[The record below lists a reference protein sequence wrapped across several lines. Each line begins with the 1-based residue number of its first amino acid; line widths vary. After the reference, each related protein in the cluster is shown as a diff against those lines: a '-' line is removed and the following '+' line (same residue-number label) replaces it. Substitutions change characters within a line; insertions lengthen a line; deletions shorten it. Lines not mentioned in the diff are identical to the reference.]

1 MTGWVKVGE
10 RLAPLT
16 ESMWDSVRQL
26 IVAVLA
32 CAVLGGCASHQAAPP
47 EQAESYQLRSGVG
60 EHAARTASSLV
71 GSPYRYGGHSPDGFD
86 CSGLVYYAY
95 RAAGLSVPRTSTQQ
109 FRAATPIPITA
120 ARAGDLLFFRYERK
134 VSHVGIYL
142 GDQRFVHA
150 PSSGK
155 AVSVANLTDAHYR
168 EHFVGAGRF

>member
-1 MTGWVKVGE
+1 MGGS
-10 RLAPLT
+10 A
-16 ESMWDSVRQL
+16 RQFC
-26 IVAVLA
+26 VAALA
-32 CAVLGGCASHQAAPP
+32 CAVLGGCSSHRAAAP
-47 EQAESYQLRSGVG
+47 EQAESYQLRRAPVSAVG

-109 FRAATPIPITA
+109 FRAAKPIPITA

-155 AVSVANLTDAHYR
+155 HVSVASLTDAHYR